1 MIIDRTSDNCGGDN
15 SCPLGKTGEEGK
27 QVSKKHIFVGP
38 ESDHIADPCHS
49 LTPWRLIDLI
59 DVTLTCKDANSKLFD
74 VVTVADVDTEIRIDD
89 SFDQD
94 LWNNFRYDLKKL
106 LWYAELNPRVRCV
119 FGNVS

>member
-1 MIIDRTSDNCGGDN
+1 MIDRTSDNCGGDN

-27 QVSKKHIFVGP
+27 QVSKKRIFVGP
-38 ESDHIADPCHS
+38 ESDLIGDPCHS

-94 LWNNFRYDLKKL
+94 LWNNFWYDLKKL
-106 LWYAELNPRVRCV
+106 LW
-119 FGNVS
+119 